1 MKVAFYKGKGRLF
14 NAAVR
19 WWTQSPHSHCEIVMD
34 NGLSIGSSYRDGGVR
49 RKMIDYAEHSDRW
62 DFIDIGPE
70 TPERLARIDSM
81 FGMKY
86 DLRGILGMVWRAAKE
101 DKRKVFCSDFVACVE
116 GLPDS
121 WRFDPGLLHGVLQFI
136 YEDRNKAQDGR

>member
-14 NAAVR
+14 NAAIR
-19 WWTQSPHSHCEIVMD
+19 WWTQSQYSHCEMVMD

-49 RKMIDYAEHSDRW
+49 RKMIDYTTHPERW

-70 TPERLARIDSM
+70 TQGRLARIESM

-86 DLRGILGMVWRAAKE
+86 DLRGILGMAWRAAKE
-101 DKRKVFCSDFVACVE
+101 DKMKVFCSEFVATVD
-116 GLPDS
+116 GLPDP
-121 WRFDPGLLHGVLQFI
+121 WRFDPGLLRGVAQFI
-136 YEDRNKAQDGR
+136 YGDKI